1 MTSFEQV
8 IDERQKLI
16 ADKKKELVTEITNM
30 VLRITNTVNMRGKQ
44 LVHRLS
50 EVCDGKLKVL
60 NEKKE
65 ALQLLSNH
73 TDHCIGFVK
82 FALEKGSD
90 SAVLFSKKTL
100 TSHLQKVKSQRA
112 DIPNPEIPVRIQ
124 VQMNQVQELQKVI
137 SQLGT
142 IIVDGKA
149 YPPIAS
155 SASNAAMRQQ
165 PSPSNVNPAQTGI
178 ASPNLLVAQ
187 QQPMQQ
193 QPMQQQQQ
201 VPPQQQQQVQAQQPP
216 PPPLLQSQQPMPAHR
231 TNMPPPSRSPQ
242 ISGNINMRSNL
253 FGNSAQPVQPQ
264 GNFQQ
269 QAPQQACSMSR
280 SYPQDNGIGFG
291 EHYFSSYECFQHIY
305 IRFIQ

>member
-1 MTSFEQV
+1 MSHSKQV

-16 ADKKKELVTEITNM
+16 ADKKNELVKEITNM
-30 VLRITNTVNMRGKQ
+30 VVRITNTVNMRGKQ

-82 FALEKGSD
+82 FALDKGSD
-90 SAVLFSKKTL
+90 SAVLFSKKQL

-155 SASNAAMRQQ
+155 TNPSMRQQ
-165 PSPSNVNPAQTGI
+165 PSPSNINPAQSGMT
-178 ASPNLLVAQ
+178 SPNLLMNQ
-187 QQPMQQ
+187 PQQPPIQHA
-193 QPMQQQQQ
+193 P
-201 VPPQQQQQVQAQQPP
+201 VLAPQQQQQQAQQPP
-216 PPPLLQSQQPMPAHR
+216 PPPPPLQSQQPMPAHR

-242 ISGNINMRSNL
+242 IPGNMNMRSNL
-253 FGNSAQPVQPQ
+253 FGSNAQPVQQ
-264 GNFQQ
+264 QQANFQQ
-269 QAPQQACSMSR
+269 QAPQQACSMPR
-280 SYPQDNGIGFG
+280 SYPQDNGTGFG
-291 EHYFSSYECFQHIY
+291 KHRFS
-305 IRFIQ
+305 

>member
-1 MTSFEQV
+1 
-8 IDERQKLI
+8 
-16 ADKKKELVTEITNM
+16 M
-30 VLRITNTVNMRGKQ
+30 VVRITNTVNMRGKQ

-82 FALEKGSD
+82 MALDKGSD

-142 IIVDGKA
+142 IIVDGKT
-149 YPPIAS
+149 YPPTLPS
-155 SASNAAMRQQ
+155 PNTAARQQ
-165 PSPSNVNPAQTGI
+165 PSPSNVTPLQPNI
-178 ASPNLLVAQ
+178 VSPNMIVAA
-187 QQPMQQ
+187 QPAMQT
-193 QPMQQQQQ
+193 
-201 VPPQQQQQVQAQQPP
+201 
-216 PPPLLQSQQPMPAHR
+216 QPMPTHR
-231 TNMPPPSRSPQ
+231 SSMLPPSRSPQ
-242 ISGNINMRSNL
+242 IPGSMNL
-253 FGNSAQPVQPQ
+253 RNNLYGGTTPPVVQQPA
-264 GNFQQ
+264 NFQQ
-269 QAPQQACSMSR
+269 QPSQPACNMNR
-280 SYPQDNGIGFG
+280 SFPQDNQIANVPGFG
-291 EHYFSSYECFQHIY
+291 KHLSKTLTSIHHYYFF
-305 IRFIQ
+305 F

>member
-1 MTSFEQV
+1 M
-8 IDERQKLI
+8 IDDRQKLI

-30 VLRITNTVNMRGKQ
+30 VVKITHTVNTRGKQ

-124 VQMNQVQELQKVI
+124 VQLNQVQELQKVI
-137 SQLGT
+137 AQLGT

-149 YPPIAS
+149 YPPIATP
-155 SASNAAMRQQ
+155 AANAAIRQQ
-165 PSPSNVNPAQTGI
+165 PSPSNVAQPGI
-178 ASPNLLVAQ
+178 TSPNLLVAQ
-187 QQPMQQ
+187 QQMQQ
-193 QPMQQQQQ
+193 QL
-201 VPPQQQQQVQAQQPP
+201 PQQQAQQQQPP
-216 PPPLLQSQQPMPAHR
+216 PPPPLQSQPMQAHR

-242 ISGNINMRSNL
+242 IAPNVTMRSNL
-253 FGNSAQPVQPQ
+253 YGGNTPPVQQQQQQQQQPNIQ
-264 GNFQQ
+264 LQSQQ
-269 QAPQQACSMSR
+269 QASNMNR

-291 EHYFSSYECFQHIY
+291 ES
-305 IRFIQ
+305 

>member
-1 MTSFEQV
+1 M
-8 IDERQKLI
+8 IDDRQKLI
-16 ADKKKELVTEITNM
+16 AEKKKELVTEITNM
-30 VLRITNTVNMRGKQ
+30 VVRITNTVNMRGKQ

-149 YPPIAS
+149 YPPVAPPA
-155 SASNAAMRQQ
+155 ASNAAMRQQ
-165 PSPSNVNPAQTGI
+165 PSPSNVNSVQPGI
-178 ASPNLLVAQ
+178 TSPNLLVAQ
-187 QQPMQQ
+187 QQQQ
-193 QPMQQQQQ
+193 QHLSQQQQQ
-201 VPPQQQQQVQAQQPP
+201 PQQPVQQPP
-216 PPPLLQSQQPMPAHR
+216 PPPPLQSQAMSAHR

-242 ISGNINMRSNL
+242 IPANMSMRSNL
-253 FGNSAQPVQPQ
+253 YGGTTPPVQQ
-264 GNFQQ
+264 QANFQQ
-269 QAPQQACSMSR
+269 QSPQQQQQQACNMSR
-280 SYPQDNGIGFG
+280 PYPQDNGIGFG
-291 EHYFSSYECFQHIY
+291 EDKFS
-305 IRFIQ
+305 